1 VIASYPDRRFKVWEF
16 RVSHG
21 SLLIRSPKGGELAR
35 NVDIVFVGVDY
46 LALPRVLDGVTVEHG
61 RPTDS
66 ALLVGAPAGDQH
78 QRVFVLSSGGHR
90 HVVVAVACRVSETDV
105 DIFDS
110 PF

>member
-1 VIASYPDRRFKVWEF
+1 
-16 RVSHG
+16 
-21 SLLIRSPKGGELAR
+21 
-35 NVDIVFVGVDY
+35 
-46 LALPRVLDGVTVEHG
+46 
-61 RPTDS
+61 
-66 ALLVGAPAGDQH
+66 VGAPAGDEH